1 MVTHPTLDRRLRE
14 AVTRLRH
21 LQSAA
26 QDAQMAPNCDR
37 DQKITHLEPN
47 SSPSESH
54 HHAGTVASSHGRVPS
69 LEKGVV

>member
-1 MVTHPTLDRRLRE
+1 MVTHPTLDRRLRQ
-14 AVTRLRH
+14 AATRLRH

-47 SSPSESH
+47 SSPDITMLARLPH
-54 HHAGTVASSHGRVPS
+54 HTGEYCRWRK
-69 LEKGVV
+69 E